1 MFLLVCYC
9 GDGQRSDR
17 SSPRCFT
24 SCQTFNF
31 CDGSELWALWTGSS
45 RLHPPAFV
53 QAPWGSALSCCFTSD
68 ILLFH
73 GATLRDFIFL
83 FLPAG
88 EQQTVDWDQFCEH
101 FAQFDLRW
109 MFERRVE
116 ICIWIIGPCWRE
128 SSCLWEHLDERDL
141 KTFRQY
147 LWLKHWRF
155 FSSCSS
161 VAVTDRHVL
170 SADHNRTSPP
180 EVRVHLI
187 TLYRLYC
194 PH

>member
-1 MFLLVCYC
+1 MVRGQTDRLLGALLPVRLLISVTVLSSL
-9 GDGQRSDR
+9 DRVVTFTPPRLRS
-17 SSPRCFT
+17 
-24 SCQTFNF
+24 
-31 CDGSELWALWTGSS
+31 GSLRIRTELL
-45 RLHPPAFV
+45 LHVRHPAV
-53 QAPWGSALSCCFTSD
+53 Y
-68 ILLFH
+68 

-155 FSSCSS
+155 FSTCSS